1 MNVLKKIAIAIIC
14 TLLVFVVEGLSIVVC
29 TKDIFENQLLTVAF
43 KEGILDGTTP
53 EQKEEVNKM
62 LEAIESNKDV
72 GNIINSV
79 IEDCINGEVSDSTID
94 QVMKYVKDNKDVF
107 NINVDDIDTPET
119 RQEIRD
125 KMNIVYEEVN
135 KEDDQTVRNVLKTY
149 SKISS
154 AATIRNAIF
163 VILVL
168 IGLLVLLHWSYYT
181 WMKPLSKVFITSS
194 ILMFLFSI
202 LIIGLNEMVK
212 EAGVHMSVNNKLV
225 LIFAFSELA
234 IGILFKVLFKT
245 FTKNDAYKPKLDQ
258 EQIIPPTEVE
268 ENSNTYE

>member
-1 MNVLKKIAIAIIC
+1 MNVLKKFAIAIIC

-29 TKDIFENQLLTVAF
+29 TKDIFENQLLTEAF

-72 GNIINSV
+72 SNIINSV

-94 QVMKYVKDNKDVF
+94 QVMKYVKENKDVF

-125 KMNIVYEEVN
+125 KMNTVYEEVN
-135 KEDDQTVRNVLKTY
+135 KEDNQTVRNVLKTY

-154 AATIRNAIF
+154 TATIRNAIF

-245 FTKNDAYKPKLDQ
+245 FTKIEADKPKLDQ